1 MEKKRKPFEILCM
14 CIGIFLC
21 LFVFII
27 VGTLLLGPVI
37 MRPNPSTDY
46 DTYEDMKQ
54 ILERNPDILI
64 IPEEI
69 IPDGDYVDYEVIDSS
84 RKWHIT
90 PDEYE
95 LTVYRN
101 GKIYFLLD
109 SSDDFS
115 GYHSHPFI
123 EKEFDLDNVDLT
135 LYIENRDLCYHF
147 KTDTHFYFIRIDTE
161 DAEFEAN
168 LCARL
173 NGEA

>member
-1 MEKKRKPFEILCM
+1 MEKKRLSADWIIL
-14 CIGIFLC
+14 IVFC
-21 LFVFII
+21 LAA
-27 VGTLLLGPVI
+27 LLVLVVPKF
-37 MRPNPSTDY
+37 MFAFALRPNPSTDY

-161 DAEFEAN
+161 DAEFEQN
-168 LCARL
+168 LCAWL
-173 NGEA
+173 NEEA